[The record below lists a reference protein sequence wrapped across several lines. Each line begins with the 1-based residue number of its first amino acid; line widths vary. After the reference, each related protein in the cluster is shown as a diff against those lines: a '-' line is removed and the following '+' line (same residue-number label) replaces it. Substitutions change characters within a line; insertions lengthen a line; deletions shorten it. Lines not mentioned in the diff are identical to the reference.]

1 MSATGANPDVR
12 AASPPAAARGV
23 PRNLPAR
30 CAWCPDLI
38 GCRVPAPVAAPVRTA
53 RCDARSGPRI
63 VAV

>member
-1 MSATGANPDVR
+1 MAATEANPGAR
-12 AASPPAAARGV
+12 AASLPVAARAA

-38 GCRVPAPVAAPVRTA
+38 GCRVPAPVVATVRTS